1 MEITSFSFAGFTLA
15 AFIVY
20 HLLPR
25 QAKPVWLLLASLA
38 FYALWDWRFGLILLA
53 LTNLNFLIAQ
63 SLEKNESKA
72 LMWGG
77 IALNISF
84 LFLFKYTDLAN
95 SLLDFISFASGY
107 RRSSPIGLSLLIP
120 IGLSFYLMQVISS
133 FVDVRLKR
141 TPAEKSWL
149 FFTLY
154 LLYFPKLL
162 SGPIERA
169 RKFIPQLK
177 EPKVVDAELLSRS
190 FSLITLGLVRK
201 LFIADSLVA
210 LIPEDVFA
218 TPGAY
223 PAQFLVTWLLGYA
236 FALYNDFTGYTQ
248 IVRGVSGLFGIELSR
263 NFMRPYFSQDFTD
276 FWKRWHISLS
286 EWLRDYIFFPT
297 TRALMKFIPNR
308 KHLVNLVV
316 PPMLT
321 MLVSGLWH
329 GLSWHMLFW
338 GGLHGVYQVVERLL
352 TMQGIIKRPAERST
366 WRKWLAGITV
376 FLLAALAW
384 LPFRMELP
392 AAWAYLTG
400 MLNPHNWADP
410 NIRRAASDV
419 LHGKGFWAWPSYN
432 LPDPRIF
439 LVILPGLWLDWR
451 QEAKNDEL
459 FFQKWGKWGKALLL
473 AAAIL
478 ALLLVS
484 GADQQV
490 PFVYQ
495 GF

>member
-1 MEITSFSFAGFTLA
+1 MEITSFVFADFTLV
-15 AFIVY
+15 AFFVY

-25 QAKPVWLLLASLA
+25 QTKSVWLLLTSLA

-53 LTNLNFLIAQ
+53 LTSLNFLIGQ
-63 SLEKNESKA
+63 SLEKRASKA

-77 IALNISF
+77 IALN
-84 LFLFKYTDLAN
+84 LAALVGFKYFNFFLPGAA
-95 SLLDFISFASGY
+95 SLGITILV
-107 RRSSPIGLSLLIP
+107 PV
-120 IGLSFYLMQVISS
+120 GLSFYVMQVFSY

-149 FFTLY
+149 HFSLY
-154 LLYFPKLL
+154 LFYFPKLL

-169 RKFIPQLK
+169 RTFIPKLK
-177 EPKVVDAELLSRS
+177 EPKVVDAELLNRS
-190 FSLITLGLVRK
+190 FGLIALGLVRK
-201 LFIADSLVA
+201 LFIADSLLA
-210 LIPEDVFA
+210 LIPEDAFTA
-218 TPGAY
+218 PGNY

-236 FALYNDFTGYTQ
+236 FALYNDFAGYTN

-308 KHLVNLVV
+308 QHLVNLVV
-316 PPMLT
+316 PPILT

-352 TMQGIIKRPAERST
+352 TIQGIIKRPAERST

-384 LPFRMELP
+384 LPFRTTLP
-392 AAWAYLTG
+392 AAREYLAG
-400 MLNPHNWADP
+400 MLTPSQWADP
-410 NIRRAASDV
+410 NLRRAASDI
-419 LHGKGFWAWPSYN
+419 LHGKGFWAWPQYN

-451 QEAKNDEL
+451 QEKHNAEV
-459 FFQKWGKWGKALLL
+459 FFKKWSPWGKALLW

-484 GADQQV
+484 GADQQA